1 MPLTTAI
8 DAAPM
13 LTCIGTNDGYQFEL
27 MLRVGI
33 DENPITKIRV
43 GPFHFKDEY
52 TPKPIL
58 GGLFMKGG
66 PENCFWM
73 HKSAP
78 PGWSRVRWEVVYD
91 EPDSSTY
98 LTWTGNLAPG
108 SIGVFKFISIYMPGG
123 LRTGLTLFQGEN
135 ETHYG
140 VSGPNYEKFEKHQH
154 E

>member
-1 MPLTTAI
+1 MPVTTAI

-33 DENPITKIRV
+33 DENAITKIRV
-43 GPFHFKDEY
+43 GPFHFKDEF

-66 PENCFWM
+66 PENCIWM

-78 PGWSRVRWEVVYD
+78 PGWSRVRWEVVRD
-91 EPDSSTY
+91 EPDNSTY

-123 LRTGLTLFQGEN
+123 LRTGLTLFQGES